1 MSQTLISKL
10 SLVCQEIVDIKKRQ
24 KPLFI
29 GRTNIIT
36 KEDEGLTN
44 PNYTQVQ
51 DNSNSAKEGSG
62 DEDGL
67 GDTYSSLSGP
77 LLPYNLNWATLYG
90 SGVHH
95 QAINK
100 DQG

>member
-1 MSQTLISKL
+1 M
-10 SLVCQEIVDIKKRQ
+10 
-24 KPLFI
+24 
-29 GRTNIIT
+29 
-36 KEDEGLTN
+36 DEGQTN
-44 PNYTQVQ
+44 LNSTWEW
-51 DNSNSAKEGSG
+51 DNNNSAKGGSD